1 MEKLLNLKEIERRA
15 FRSTFQDGLWDIYLG
30 LLLLAMAI
38 GALLSDLGATPSPL
52 VRQLIYVGLI
62 ALSVLVLWRGKK
74 VITIPR
80 MGLIKFGP
88 RRRKKL
94 GKVTIVLGIS
104 VLLGL
109 FCFVVAANLRDNPPE
124 WLKFGFPAVWAVNC
138 LVVFS
143 LMAYFLDFP
152 RLYFYGVLYA
162 VPLTLDSVLK
172 RGIGSDL
179 TFIAFGIPALV
190 ILSIGVG
197 LLVRF
202 LRRYPVP
209 AEETVNVNS

>member
-1 MEKLLNLKEIERRA
+1 MENSLNLKEIEKRA

-38 GALLSDLGATPSPL
+38 GALLADLNATPL
-52 VRQLIYVGLI
+52 ALWRQVIYLGLI
-62 ALSVLVLWRGKK
+62 ALSILVLWVGKK

-80 MGLIKFGP
+80 MGLIKVGP
-88 RRRKKL
+88 RRRRKL
-94 GKVTIVLGIS
+94 GKVRIVLGAS

-109 FCFVVAANLRDNPPE
+109 LCFIAAVYLRETPPE
-124 WLKFGFPAVWAVNC
+124 WLKLAFPAVWAVNC

-152 RLYFYGVLYA
+152 RLYLYGVLYA
-162 VPLTLDSVLK
+162 SPLSLDSLLHRAV
-172 RGIGSDL
+172 GSDL
-179 TFIAFGIPALV
+179 TFIAFGVPALV
-190 ILSIGVG
+190 ILSIGVA
-197 LLVRF
+197 LLVGF
-202 LRRYPVP
+202 LRRYPMP